1 MSNNI
6 EIIMDIDTLE
16 IFEVIDLDE
25 EEVETVTDTEA
36 FHEEVKVSMYDDLD
50 RIWLGNGYYYKPS
63 SLLWQ
68 AEKDGVVHRLQPK
81 NKHGTYPYHQRSR
94 DHTWGHVY
102 QLTQK
107 EAMWLTL
114 EFNPGLM
121 NYL

>member
-1 MSNNI
+1 MSNNV

-25 EEVETVTDTEA
+25 EEVETVTDTGA

-68 AEKDGVVHRLQPK
+68 AEKDGVVHRLRPK

-94 DHTWGHVY
+94 DHNWGHVY
-102 QLTQK
+102 QLTQ
-107 EAMWLTL
+107 EETMWLTL

-121 NYL
+121 NYV